1 MPLIAQN
8 DPDKEI
14 LVYFTSG
21 VERAPEGQAARIMNS
36 AVQKIF
42 NTFKISENAITSAF
56 PKFDEKDTLITTKEG
71 LKIGMPNM
79 GKIFKLKVLDSSD
92 RNRVIEELKKLPEV
106 LFAEPNGLA
115 SVDVLPNDT
124 YFSYQ
129 WSL

>member
-1 MPLIAQN
+1 MKTIFLSKTILLMIAGIMLFANYMPLIAQN

-56 PKFDEKDTLITTKEG
+56 PKF
-71 LKIGMPNM
+71 
-79 GKIFKLKVLDSSD
+79 
-92 RNRVIEELKKLPEV
+92 
-106 LFAEPNGLA
+106 
-115 SVDVLPNDT
+115 
-124 YFSYQ
+124 
-129 WSL
+129 